1 MRGFALVGLVAMLIG
16 CGPDVAQEQE
26 TQAQGAPESWC
37 NSYTTQQYCPRNVC
51 FWDASRTPS
60 CTSQGSTSVQAQG
73 APESWCN
80 SYTTQQYCP
89 KNICVWDASRTPSC
103 TLPASSAQA
112 Q

>member
-37 NSYTTQQYCPRNVC
+37 NSYTTQQYCP
-51 FWDASRTPS
+51 
-60 CTSQGSTSVQAQG
+60 
-73 APESWCN
+73 
-80 SYTTQQYCP
+80 

-112 Q
+112 E